1 MLPHT
6 PHAHIEQPSL
16 IPTIVSHCLEEPVHL
31 MQLLINMHPMAQ
43 KMKKPQS
50 AYFHARA
57 VMELAMTPSTED
69 GIFLA
74 KNLRLGDRKWATIA
88 GADAIVDEFIC
99 CFWHCFS

>member
-1 MLPHT
+1 M
-6 PHAHIEQPSL
+6 
-16 IPTIVSHCLEEPVHL
+16 HL

-88 GADAIVDEFIC
+88 GADAIVDEFVVVGC
-99 CFWHCFS
+99 VNVVQYVRNLNCHC